1 MKKILIVSP
10 HADDEILGCG
20 GYMISEIAK
29 GSQVYVVYGTVG
41 GVDGKQKM
49 EQRLREIERISSAL
63 GFEYSIMTY
72 GKDAEMDSIKDREI
86 ISYLDGKIREI
97 EPDEVFVNYASR
109 HQDHKKMYECTLAA
123 MRLKEGYMPPFFA
136 LYEYPF
142 ITGVEMPSGGYMYFD
157 ITDIIDEK
165 VKAFETYESQ
175 IKKSPSPLNEDGI
188 KAIAS
193 LRGIECGV
201 KYAEMFYIQRQ
212 VIK

>member
-29 GSQVYVVYGTVG
+29 GSQVHVVYGTVG
-41 GVDGKQKM
+41 GIGGALEM
-49 EQRLREIERISSAL
+49 ERRKKEIERVSSVL
-63 GFEYSIMTY
+63 GFSYSIMTY
-72 GKDAEMDSIKDREI
+72 GKDAEMDTMRDKDI
-86 ISYLDGKIREI
+86 ISYIDAKIKEI

-142 ITGVEMPSGGYMYFD
+142 ITGVEMPNGGYMYFD

-165 VKAFETYESQ
+165 VKAFEMYESQ

-188 KAIAS
+188 RAIAS
-193 LRGIECGV
+193 LRGIESGL
-201 KYAEMFYIQRQ
+201 KYAELFYVQRQ
-212 VIK
+212 IRK

>member
-29 GSQVYVVYGTVG
+29 GSQVHVVYGTVG
-41 GVDGKQKM
+41 GIGGALEM
-49 EQRLREIERISSAL
+49 ERRKKEIEKVSSVL
-63 GFEYSIMTY
+63 GFSYSIMTY
-72 GKDAEMDSIKDREI
+72 GKDAEMDTMRDKDI
-86 ISYLDGKIREI
+86 ISYIDAKIKEI

-142 ITGVEMPSGGYMYFD
+142 ITGVEMPNGGYMYFD

-165 VKAFETYESQ
+165 VKAFEMYESQ

-188 KAIAS
+188 RAIAS
-193 LRGIECGV
+193 LRGIESGL
-201 KYAEMFYIQRQ
+201 KYAELFYVQRQ
-212 VIK
+212 IMK

>member
-29 GSQVYVVYGTVG
+29 GSQVHVVYGTVG
-41 GVDGKQKM
+41 GIGGALEM
-49 EQRLREIERISSAL
+49 ERRKKEIEKVSSVL
-63 GFEYSIMTY
+63 GFSYSIMTY
-72 GKDAEMDSIKDREI
+72 GKDAEMDTMRDKDI
-86 ISYLDGKIREI
+86 ISYIDAKIKEI

-142 ITGVEMPSGGYMYFD
+142 ITGVEMPNGGYMYFD

-165 VKAFETYESQ
+165 VKAFEMYESQ

-188 KAIAS
+188 RAIAS
-193 LRGIECGV
+193 LRGIESGL
-201 KYAEMFYIQRQ
+201 KYAELFYVQRQ
-212 VIK
+212 IRK